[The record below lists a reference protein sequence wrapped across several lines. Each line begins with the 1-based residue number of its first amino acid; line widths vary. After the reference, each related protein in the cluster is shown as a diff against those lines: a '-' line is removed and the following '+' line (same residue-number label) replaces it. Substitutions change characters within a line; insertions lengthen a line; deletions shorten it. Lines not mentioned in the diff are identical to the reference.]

1 MTHPAPP
8 RPWLIAY
15 RVLGLRLPP
24 EYRAWAAADTQTKAF
39 LNWRIGR
46 TALWL
51 YAGLGLYYVIQ
62 SLMHDPPGSSK
73 LLQAFLV
80 ITAVSLLSSKNTLV
94 RKTLRWQRV
103 DRHGRPVAPKR
114 LAILDNREAVVAGA
128 AVVVLIASA
137 MAVYAY
143 GLRPSGIQAIKC
155 RTPSEETLGKVRAGF
170 KTEATR
176 ITLARAIPFADST
189 IIAAYHSTNSTKE
202 DIAFWVVKGEQ
213 VFELRDPERAEDS
226 PTTFETPAQTS
237 LDRVATEAYLRA
249 YSCLTKERGPK
260 K

>member
-62 SLMHDPPGSSK
+62 SRMHEPPTSAK
-73 LLQAFLV
+73 LLQAFFIISAL
-80 ITAVSLLSSKNTLV
+80 ALLSSKNTLV

-114 LAILDNREAVVAGA
+114 LAILENREAIVAGTA
-128 AVVVLIASA
+128 FVVLLASG

-143 GLRPSGIQAIKC
+143 GLRPTGIQAIKC
-155 RTPSEETLGKVRAGF
+155 RTPNGETMDRIRAGL
-170 KTEATR
+170 KTQETK
-176 ITLARAIPFADST
+176 ITLARSIPYGDATAIV
-189 IIAAYHSTNSTKE
+189 AYHATGTEKE
-202 DIAFWVVKGEQ
+202 TIAFWIMQGDQ
-213 VFELRDPERAEDS
+213 LFEVNEAEAIKRS
-226 PTTFETPAQTS
+226 PTKFEP
-237 LDRVATEAYLRA
+237 LPRRDDRIVAEAFLRA
-249 YSCLTKERGPK
+249 YTCLTKVRPLK
-260 K
+260 Q